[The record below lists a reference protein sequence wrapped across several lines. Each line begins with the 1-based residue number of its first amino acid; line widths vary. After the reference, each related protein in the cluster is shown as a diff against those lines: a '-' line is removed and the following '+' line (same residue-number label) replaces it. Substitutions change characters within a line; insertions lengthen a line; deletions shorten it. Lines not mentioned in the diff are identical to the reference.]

1 MQGEHFLRQVGE
13 ERWKMLPYRNQIL
26 EEETQFLE
34 YLMDMKINKK
44 IYRNLSFKVCL
55 ENICG
60 DPQVPKKL
68 QIGKIQIGS

>member
-13 ERWKMLPYRNQIL
+13 EQWKMLPYRNQIL

-34 YLMDMKINKK
+34 YLMDTVVLKK
-44 IYRNLSFKVCL
+44 IHRNLSFKICRK
-55 ENICG
+55 NICG